1 MNGNLDALQRLLTS
15 LLFPELPATAA
26 EDMLGEMPTGWS
38 PCRNLAEGPAESE
51 IWWAEQADD
60 NDRRS

>member
-1 MNGNLDALQRLLTS
+1 MNGNLDALQRLMTS

-26 EDMLGEMPTGWS
+26 ETMLGEMPTVWY

-51 IWWAEQADD
+51 IWWAEQAEDEA
-60 NDRRS
+60 RRS